1 MAVQIKEVTTP
12 HELKIFATY
21 PYDLYRKN
29 RFWVPPLRSDELNYL
44 RKEKNP
50 AFDFCDAKYWLAL
63 KNGKIAGRI
72 AGIINKRFNEKWN
85 AKVARFGWFDF
96 IDDPEVSSALLNTVE
111 AWAQTSGMDHIHGPL
126 GFTDMDGEG
135 TLVEGF
141 EEVSTL
147 GSIYNFPYYP
157 EHITRAGYIKDTDWV
172 EFDVTMHP
180 EIPEKIKRIAEIALE
195 RNHLKVLAVRKAKEM
210 IPYGKEIF
218 AVLNSAY
225 KDLYGFVELSD
236 KQVDMYIKQYF
247 GFILPEFVP
256 VVLDAQNR
264 VAAFGIAMPSL
275 SHAML
280 KSNGRLFPFGI
291 FYILKALKTTEK
303 PTFILLPCVPI
314 CKTRE
319 SMQSSFMKCTKH
331 SSSIIF
337 KKSKQIENLRIM
349 PKFKHNGD
357 FTMHGSINAADAI
370 KKSFKTMI
378 LERSLRGLIVGDSC
392 YSPALLDVFF
402 LFAYWCFYPVS
413 ICFLS

>member
-1 MAVQIKEVTTP
+1 MAIQIKEVTTP

-50 AFDFCDAKYWLAL
+50 AFDFCDAKYWLAI

-85 AKVARFGWFDF
+85 AKAARFGWFDF
-96 IDDPEVSSALLNTVE
+96 IDDTEVSSALLNTVE
-111 AWAQTSGMDHIHGPL
+111 AWARTGGMDHILGPL

-135 TLVEGF
+135 TLIEGF

-157 EHITRAGYIKDTDWV
+157 EHITRAGYVKDTDWV

-210 IPYGKEIF
+210 IPYAKEIF

-291 FYILKALKTTEK
+291 FYILKALKNNKKADLYLTAVRPDLQNKGINAILIYEMHK
-303 PTFILLPCVPI
+303 AFI
-314 CKTRE
+314 
-319 SMQSSFMKCTKH
+319 
-331 SSSIIF
+331 
-337 KKSKQIENLRIM
+337 
-349 PKFKHNGD
+349 KHNVQRVETNRELED
-357 FTMHGSINAADAI
+357 NSKIQAQWRFYDARQHKRRRCY
-370 KKSFKTMI
+370 KKE
-378 LERSLRGLIVGDSC
+378 L
-392 YSPALLDVFF
+392 
-402 LFAYWCFYPVS
+402 
-413 ICFLS
+413 